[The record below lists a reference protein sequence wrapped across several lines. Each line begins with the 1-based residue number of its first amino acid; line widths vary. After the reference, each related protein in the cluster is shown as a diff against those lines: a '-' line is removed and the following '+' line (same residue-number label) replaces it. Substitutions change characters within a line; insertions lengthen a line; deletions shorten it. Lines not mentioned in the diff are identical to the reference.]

1 MSGLANGTNLAISGT
16 GGTIAHNKITGGLNG
31 IEVSGNPLGQGFT
44 IKGNEIGGPNSTGS
58 FNGIEVRGGKSS
70 WERLSRVAPT

>member
-44 IKGNEIGGPNSTGS
+44 IKGNEIGGPNLDRFLQRDRSTWKV
-58 FNGIEVRGGKSS
+58 IV
-70 WERLSRVAPT
+70 ERLSRVAPT